1 MKPRIPKIGK
11 KIKQL
16 REQRGLT
23 KERLA
28 FENDLSKP
36 TITRIERNEF
46 DPKLSTLLK
55 IANGLGV
62 KVTELLSCLD

>member
-1 MKPRIPKIGK
+1 MKLKTLKIGK
-11 KIKQL
+11 RIKQL
-16 REQRGLT
+16 REQQGFT

-46 DPKLSTLLK
+46 DPKLSTLFK

-62 KVTELLSCLD
+62 KITDLLSGLD

>member
-1 MKPRIPKIGK
+1 MKPKIPKIGQR
-11 KIKQL
+11 IKQL
-16 REQRGLT
+16 RKQRGLT
-23 KERLA
+23 KEKLA

-36 TITRIERNEF
+36 TITRLERNEF

-62 KVTELLSCLD
+62 KITELLSCLD